1 MANKSNA
8 VDHLSSGLI
17 LSGGGARAAYQ
28 VGVLKAIAE
37 LVPPEAPNP
46 FGIISG
52 TSAGAINATALAAY
66 ADNFRNAVYSI
77 ENVWRSFT
85 PDQVY
90 RTDPLGVAGCAMRW
104 MSSFLIPPRK
114 LAVSLL
120 DNSPLHALLKE
131 MIRFENIAES
141 IQDKHLRAL
150 SVTASGYETG
160 HSVAF
165 FQGDPDIAP
174 WRRFQ
179 RMGVPTEI
187 SLDHLMA
194 SSAIP
199 EVFPAIR
206 INREYYGDGAMRQL
220 APLSPALHLGARKIL
235 VVGVSGNRSAP
246 QVRKPVEGYPTHAQ
260 IISHML
266 NTAFLDSLD
275 YDIERLERINNTVL
289 SLTPSMRKKSGISLR
304 PVGCLVIS
312 PSVGL
317 DQIAAKYTKAL
328 PPSIRFFLHGI
339 GADRTSGSSILS
351 YVLFE
356 RGYCNELVE
365 LGYEDAMRRREQIEQ
380 FLYGDPAFDGI

>member
-1 MANKSNA
+1 MPKKSSKP
-8 VDHLSSGLI
+8 DHLSSGLI

-37 LVPPEAPNP
+37 LVPPDTPNP
-46 FGIISG
+46 FGVISG

-77 ENVWRSFT
+77 ENVWRAFT

-90 RTDPLGVAGCAMRW
+90 RTDPLGVANCALRW
-104 MSSFLIPPRK
+104 MGSFFFPPRK
-114 LAVSLL
+114 QTVSLL
-120 DNSPLHALLKE
+120 DNSPLYELLKE
-131 MIRFENIAES
+131 MIRFENISES
-141 IQDKHLRAL
+141 IEEKHLRAL

-165 FQGDPDIAP
+165 FQGDPEIPP

-179 RMGVPTEI
+179 RMGVPSEI
-187 SLDHLMA
+187 KLEHLMA

-220 APLSPALHLGARKIL
+220 APLSPALHLGAQKIL

-246 QVRKPVEGYPTHAQ
+246 QVRKPVESYPTHAQ
-260 IISHML
+260 IASHLL
-266 NTAFLDSLD
+266 NTAFLDSMD

-289 SLTPSMRKKSGISLR
+289 SMSPSTRKKSGISLR

-312 PSVGL
+312 PSKAM
-317 DQIAAKYTKAL
+317 DQIAAKYTRAL
-328 PPSIRFFLHGI
+328 PKSIRVFLHGI

-351 YVLFE
+351 YILFE
-356 RGYCNELVE
+356 RGYCNELIE
-365 LGYEDAMRRREQIEQ
+365 LGYEDAMRRREQIEL
-380 FLYGDPAFDGI
+380 FLYSTPELD